1 MKIIVGTEFRLKLTL
16 FEFLDQINNKKVIFE
31 LKKNENYH
39 RILHIQIKGALSG
52 LRQLKGN

>member
-1 MKIIVGTEFRLKLTL
+1 MIVGTEFRLKLTL